1 MKAIA
6 VVIPSLF
13 TTTVTDTCMLVAPRS
28 QAVIDVVCI
37 GIDASTRSDGG
48 LDQWLDRDLLNVFQ
62 HPHHDISTTLDHPED
77 RWLLRCERAPSA
89 LALEPSA
96 PSASPF
102 FATSSGFPLCPA
114 TIETSSHAPS
124 PLQVAVDC
132 WATMPWR
139 NWQVTGRS
147 SDAHQTS

>member
-13 TTTVTDTCMLVAPRS
+13 TTTLTDTFRLVAPQS

-48 LDQWLDRDLLNVFQ
+48 LDQWFDRALLNVFQ
-62 HPHHDISTTLDHPED
+62 HPNHDISTTLDQPED
-77 RWLLRCERAPSA
+77 RWLLRFERALSA

-96 PSASPF
+96 PSASPL
-102 FATSSGFPLCPA
+102 FATSSGVPLCPA
-114 TIETSSHAPS
+114 TIETSSHSTS
-124 PLQVAVDC
+124 PLKVAVDF

-139 NWQVTGRS
+139 NWQVI
-147 SDAHQTS
+147 